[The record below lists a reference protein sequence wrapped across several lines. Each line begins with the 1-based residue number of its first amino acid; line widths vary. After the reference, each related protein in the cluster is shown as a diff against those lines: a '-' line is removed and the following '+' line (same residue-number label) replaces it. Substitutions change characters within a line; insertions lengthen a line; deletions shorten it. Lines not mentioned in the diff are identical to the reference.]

1 MSIITPLY
9 NGEEFIKDAVESV
22 LAQTYENWELLV
34 IDDGSADNG
43 YNIVKEYS
51 DKDKRIKLLKNEKNS
66 GVTKTRNK
74 GIESSKGRYIAFLD
88 SDDMW
93 QKEKLERQINFM
105 KAHDAAISC
114 TAYARV
120 DREGNEKKIIHV
132 KEEITY
138 NMLLKT
144 NMMGCLTVIYDTE
157 KTGKRYF
164 AEAEKSED
172 YILWLSMVRDIK
184 KAYGLDETL
193 AYYRVLDN
201 SRSSNKL
208 KVVKFQWKIYR
219 KYEKLSLFKTMY
231 CFIFYILEGTRKNL

>member
-1 MSIITPLY
+1 M
-9 NGEEFIKDAVESV
+9 ESV

-34 IDDGSADNG
+34 IDDGSSDNG

-51 DKDKRIKLLKNEKNS
+51 DNDKRIKLLEDEKNS

-74 GIESSKGRYIAFLD
+74 GIEASDGRYIAFLD

-93 QKEKLERQINFM
+93 HKEKLEKQLNFM
-105 KAHDAAISC
+105 NNKNTAISC

-120 DREGNEKKIIHV
+120 DRAGNEKKVIHV

-164 AEAEKSED
+164 TEAEKSED

-184 KAYGLDETL
+184 MAYGLDEPL

-219 KYEKLSLFKTMY
+219 KYEKLSLFKTIY
-231 CFIFYILEGTRKNL
+231 CFIFYILEGTKKNI

>member
-1 MSIITPLY
+1 M
-9 NGEEFIKDAVESV
+9 ESV

-34 IDDGSADNG
+34 IDDGSSDNG

-51 DKDKRIKLLKNEKNS
+51 DNDKRIKLLENEKNS

-74 GIESSKGRYIAFLD
+74 GIEASDGRYIAFLD

-93 QKEKLERQINFM
+93 HKEKLEKQLNFM
-105 KAHDAAISC
+105 NNKNTAISC

-120 DREGNEKKIIHV
+120 DRAGNEKKVIHV

-164 AEAEKSED
+164 TEAEKSED

-184 KAYGLDETL
+184 MAYGLDEPL

-219 KYEKLSLFKTMY
+219 KYEKLSLFKTIY
-231 CFIFYILEGTRKNL
+231 CFIFYILEGTKKNI

>member
-74 GIESSKGRYIAFLD
+74 GIESSEGRYIAFLD

-105 KAHDAAISC
+105 KAHDAAIS
-114 TAYARV
+114 
-120 DREGNEKKIIHV
+120 
-132 KEEITY
+132 
-138 NMLLKT
+138 
-144 NMMGCLTVIYDTE
+144 
-157 KTGKRYF
+157 
-164 AEAEKSED
+164 
-172 YILWLSMVRDIK
+172 
-184 KAYGLDETL
+184 
-193 AYYRVLDN
+193 
-201 SRSSNKL
+201 
-208 KVVKFQWKIYR
+208 
-219 KYEKLSLFKTMY
+219 
-231 CFIFYILEGTRKNL
+231 

>member
-1 MSIITPLY
+1 M
-9 NGEEFIKDAVESV
+9 
-22 LAQTYENWELLV
+22 AQTYENWELLV

-74 GIESSKGRYIAFLD
+74 GIESSEGRYIAFLD

-93 QKEKLERQINFM
+93 QKEKLEKQINFM
-105 KAHDAAISC
+105 KSRDAAISC

-120 DREGNEKKIIHV
+120 DREGNEKKTIHV

-144 NMMGCLTVIYDTE
+144 NMMGCLTVVYDTE
-157 KTGKRYF
+157 KTGKSYF
-164 AEAEKSED
+164 IEAEKSED
-172 YILWLSMVRDIK
+172 YILWLSMVRDLK
-184 KAYGLDETL
+184 KAYGLDEVL

-231 CFIFYILEGTRKNL
+231 YFIFYILEGTRKNL

>member
-1 MSIITPLY
+1 
-9 NGEEFIKDAVESV
+9 

-34 IDDGSADNG
+34 IDDGSSDNG
-43 YNIVKEYS
+43 YAVVKEYS
-51 DKDKRIKLLKNEKNS
+51 IRDKRIKLLKNEKNS
-66 GVTKTRNK
+66 GVTKTRNR
-74 GIESSKGRYIAFLD
+74 GTEAADGRYIAFLD

-93 QKEKLERQINFM
+93 HREKLEKQMNFM
-105 KAHDAAISC
+105 KSRDAAISC
-114 TAYARV
+114 TAYTRI
-120 DREGNEKKIIHV
+120 DREKNEKKVIHV

-164 AEAEKSED
+164 TEAEKSED
-172 YILWLSMVRDIK
+172 YILWLSMVREFK
-184 KAYGLDETL
+184 TAYGLDETL

-219 KYEKLSLFKTMY
+219 KYEKLSLFKTIY
-231 CFIFYILEGTRKNL
+231 CFIFYILEGTKKNL

>member
-1 MSIITPLY
+1 M
-9 NGEEFIKDAVESV
+9 ESV

-34 IDDGSADNG
+34 IDDGSSDNG

-51 DKDKRIKLLKNEKNS
+51 DKDKRVKLLKNEKNS

-74 GIESSKGRYIAFLD
+74 GIEASEGRYIAFLD

-93 QKEKLERQINFM
+93 HKEKLEKQINFM
-105 KAHDAAISC
+105 ESENAAISC
-114 TAYARV
+114 TAYARIN
-120 DREGNEKKIIHV
+120 REGSEKKIIHV
-132 KEEITY
+132 KKEITY

-144 NMMGCLTVIYDTE
+144 NMMGCLTVIYDTVR
-157 KTGKRYF
+157 TGKKYF
-164 AEAEKSED
+164 IEAEKSED
-172 YILWLSMVRDIK
+172 YILWLSMVREVK
-184 KAYGLDETL
+184 TAYGLDESL

-219 KYEKLSLFKTMY
+219 KYEKLSLLKTIY

>member
-9 NGEEFIKDAVESV
+9 NGEEFIRDAVESV

-34 IDDGSADNG
+34 IDDGSSDNG

-51 DKDKRIKLLKNEKNS
+51 DNDKRIKLLENEKNS

-74 GIESSKGRYIAFLD
+74 GIEASDGRYIAFLD

-93 QKEKLERQINFM
+93 HREKLEKQLNFM
-105 KAHDAAISC
+105 NNKNAAISC

-120 DREGNEKKIIHV
+120 DRAGNEKKVTHV

-164 AEAEKSED
+164 TEAEKSED

-184 KAYGLDETL
+184 TAYGLDEPL

-219 KYEKLSLFKTMY
+219 KYEKLSLFKTIY
-231 CFIFYILEGTRKNL
+231 CFIFYILEGTKKNI

>member
-74 GIESSKGRYIAFLD
+74 GIESSEGRYIAFLD

-208 KVVKFQWKIYR
+208 IWKYKFKI
-219 KYEKLSLFKTMY
+219 FNHM
-231 CFIFYILEGTRKNL
+231 